1 MSNPTLIAAEN
12 RLREH
17 FGAALPNLLRGSD
30 FFGDSRQWCLAR
42 HPYAQYVSDG
52 QRILD
57 LGCANGLLL
66 KSIQIWTGAD
76 CECFGIDN
84 NPMRIASARKL
95 FSSSNPENFL
105 TGDMFAGEWAKKQ
118 YDLVF
123 FPFHSLENWI
133 QIADTFIR
141 RNPTSTLILSVY
153 DDEWDN
159 ADTIDQICSKI
170 WDDLVV
176 KVYCVENLVKLV
188 SLTCKRHI

>member
-1 MSNPTLIAAEN
+1 
-12 RLREH
+12 
-17 FGAALPNLLRGSD
+17 
-30 FFGDSRQWCLAR
+30 
-42 HPYAQYVSDG
+42 
-52 QRILD
+52 
-57 LGCANGLLL
+57 
-66 KSIQIWTGAD
+66 
-76 CECFGIDN
+76 
-84 NPMRIASARKL
+84 
-95 FSSSNPENFL
+95 
-105 TGDMFAGEWAKKQ
+105 MFAGEWAKKQ